1 MPDYLNNQCRLF
13 FAKNPGLICIFYFSC
28 CQLCLNEPMSKHQYQ
43 SHKLRLQQ
51 ETGAIF
57 HSWNEGRYRVALI
70 YPNTYHQGMSNL
82 GFLTVYQLLNQRED
96 CLCERFFLPDKDE
109 LAKTQQ
115 SASALVSL
123 ESGRPLTDFDLIAFS
138 ISFENDYLNLPTI
151 FNLAGIP
158 FFAAARDQSWPL
170 ILFGGVCAFIN
181 PEPLADI
188 VDLVAIGEAEPLLS
202 GLLDVLLER
211 SSDREGCLQKLAQLP
226 GIYVP
231 KFYTPVYA
239 ETGEVTHLNVTPG
252 VPLQVVRQFLQNL
265 DLSPS
270 RSFIQAEATEFGNM
284 ALTEVSRGCSRG
296 CRFCAAGFVYLPPRE
311 RNLANLLSQVDE
323 GLCHRNRIGLVA
335 AAVSDYSNIQE
346 LQQGILERN
355 GQISMSSLRLDA
367 LTVEEIAILSQA
379 GHKSVAIAPEAGS
392 QRLRD
397 FINKGISEEQILA
410 SVKMLAAGGIKNL
423 KLYFIIGFPGEQ
435 QSDIEAIITLTA
447 SISAIWREAGRER
460 GQLGTLTL
468 SVNPF
473 IPKPFTPFQWA
484 GMDQEKSLKQKLR
497 LLQSAVSRIP
507 NSRMNHESIRA
518 AILQTFLSRGD
529 RRIGQLLPELAAGGN
544 LKQLCKKAG
553 LNLDF
558 YVTRARGFAELF
570 PWEIIDQGVTRTYL
584 WQEYQKA
591 RQEKTTSPCVTGCR
605 RCGVC
610 GEQFNCC

>member
-1 MPDYLNNQCRLF
+1 
-13 FAKNPGLICIFYFSC
+13 
-28 CQLCLNEPMSKHQYQ
+28 MSKKQYH

-57 HSWNEGRYRVALI
+57 HSWNEGRYRIALV

-82 GFLTVYQLLNQRED
+82 GFLTVYQLFNQRDD

-109 LAKTQQ
+109 LVQAQRST
-115 SASALVSL
+115 SPLVSL
-123 ESGRPLTDFDLIAFS
+123 ESEQPLADFDLIAFS
-138 ISFENDYLNLPTI
+138 ISFENDYLNLPII
-151 FNLAGIP
+151 FNLSGIP
-158 FFAAARDQSWPL
+158 LFSAERDQSWPL
-170 ILFGGVCAFIN
+170 VLFGGVCAFIN

-188 VDLVAIGEAEPLLS
+188 VDLVAIGEAEPILP
-202 GLLDVLLER
+202 GLLDVLLDKLP
-211 SSDREGCLQKLAQLP
+211 DREGCLQKMAQLP

-239 ETGEVTHLNVTPG
+239 ETGEVTYLNSEPG
-252 VPLQVVRQFLQNL
+252 VPVRISRQFLSDL

-270 RSFIQAEATEFGNM
+270 RSFIQAEETEFGNL

-311 RNLANLLSQVDE
+311 RNLDNLLGQVDK
-323 GLCHRNRIGLVA
+323 GLCQRDRIGLVA

-355 GQISMSSLRLDA
+355 GQLSMSSLRLDA
-367 LTVEEIAILSQA
+367 LTVEEIEIIYQA

-410 SVKMLAAGGIKNL
+410 SVKMLADGGIKNL

-435 QSDIEAIITLTA
+435 QGDIEAIINLTI
-447 SISAIWREAGRER
+447 SISALWREAGRKR
-460 GQLGTLTL
+460 GQLGSLTL

-473 IPKPFTPFQWA
+473 IPKPFTPLQWA
-484 GMDQEKSLKQKLR
+484 GMESDKSLKKKLR
-497 LLQSAVSRIP
+497 LLQSAISRIP
-507 NSRMNHESIRA
+507 NTRMNHESIRA

-529 RRIGQLLPELAAGGN
+529 RRIGQLLPQLAAGGN
-544 LKQLCKKAG
+544 LKQICKKSG
-553 LNLDF
+553 LTLDF
-558 YVTRARGFAELF
+558 YVTRERGIDELF
-570 PWEIIDQGVTRTYL
+570 PWDVIDQGVERTYL

-591 RQEKTTSPCVTGCR
+591 QQGKTTSPCVAGCR

-610 GEQFNCC
+610 DEQVSCC

>member
-1 MPDYLNNQCRLF
+1 
-13 FAKNPGLICIFYFSC
+13 
-28 CQLCLNEPMSKHQYQ
+28 MSKNRYHN
-43 SHKLRLQQ
+43 HKLRLQQ

-57 HSWNEGRYRVALI
+57 HSWNEGRYRIALV

-82 GFLTVYQLLNQRED
+82 GFLTVYQLLNQRDD

-109 LAKTQQ
+109 LAQTQR
-115 SASALVSL
+115 STSPLVSL
-123 ESGRPLTDFDLIAFS
+123 ESEQPLTAFDLIAFS
-138 ISFENDYLNLPTI
+138 ISFENDYLNLPVI
-151 FNLAGIP
+151 FNLSGIP
-158 FFAAARDQSWPL
+158 FFSAERDQFWPL
-170 ILFGGVCAFIN
+170 VLFGGVCAFIN

-188 VDLVAIGEAEPLLS
+188 VDLVAIGEAEPLLP
-202 GLLDVLLER
+202 GLLDVLLDKLT
-211 SSDREGCLQKLAQLP
+211 DRKGCLQKLAQLP

-239 ETGEVTHLNVTPG
+239 ETGEVTHLNSESG
-252 VPLQVVRQFLQNL
+252 VPVQVRRQFLHDL
-265 DLSPS
+265 DLSAS
-270 RSFIQAEATEFGNM
+270 RSFIQAEETEFGNM

-311 RNLANLLSQVDE
+311 RNMDNLLEQVDK
-323 GLCHRNRIGLVA
+323 GLCQRDRVGLVA

-346 LQQGILERN
+346 LQRGILERN

-367 LTVEEIAILSQA
+367 LTVEEIEILYQA

-410 SVKMLAAGGIKNL
+410 SVKMLADGGIKNL

-435 QSDIEAIITLTA
+435 QSDIEAIITLTE
-447 SISAIWREAGRER
+447 SISAIWREAGRKR
-460 GQLGTLTL
+460 GQLGSLTL

-484 GMDQEKSLKQKLR
+484 GMEQEKSLKKKLR
-497 LLQSAVSRIP
+497 LLQSAISQIP
-507 NSRMNHESIRA
+507 NTRMNHESIRA

-529 RRIGQLLPELAAGGN
+529 RRIGQLLPQLADGVN
-544 LKQLCKKAG
+544 LKQLCKKTG
-553 LNLDF
+553 LTLDF
-558 YVTRARGFAELF
+558 YVTRERGIEELF
-570 PWEIIDQGVTRTYL
+570 PWEVIDQGVKRIYL

-591 RQEKTTSPCVTGCR
+591 QQEKTTSPCVAGCT

-610 GEQFNCC
+610 GEQVSCC